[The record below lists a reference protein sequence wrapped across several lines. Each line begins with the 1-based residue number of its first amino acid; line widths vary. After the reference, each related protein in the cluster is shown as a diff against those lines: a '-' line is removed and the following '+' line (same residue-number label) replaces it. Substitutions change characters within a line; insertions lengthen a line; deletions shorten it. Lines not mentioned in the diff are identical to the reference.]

1 MDTKPPR
8 QRLIGLTG
16 GIATGKSTVTD
27 YLQQKYSIPILDAD
41 LYARQAVEPGSE
53 ILVAIAE
60 RYGPEILDQQGQLK
74 RQALGE
80 IVFNN
85 AEEKQWLESQIHP
98 FVGQCFRSALAQL
111 KQEQTVLLSIPLLF
125 EAQLTDWVT
134 EIWVVT
140 CGPQQQV
147 ERLIKRNGLTEAE
160 ALARITSQMP
170 LAEKVALADVVLD
183 NSGQIADLEPQIDQ
197 AWRSPFC

>member
-27 YLQQKYSIPILDAD
+27 YLQQKYSVPILDAD

-53 ILVAIAE
+53 ILSAIAN
-60 RYGPEILDQQGQLK
+60 RYGPEILDQRGQLK
-74 RQALGE
+74 RQTLGE

-85 AEEKQWLESQIHP
+85 TEEKQWLESQIHP
-98 FVGQCFRSALAQL
+98 FVRQCFRSALAQL

-183 NSGQIADLEPQIDQ
+183 NSGQIADLEPQIVR